1 MLTIKNLTKKYGD
14 FVAVD
19 DLNLEVHSGEL
30 FGFLGPNGAG
40 KTTTIKVMT
49 SLLRPTKGTALIGG
63 FDITK
68 EPIEA
73 KRIIGYLPEE
83 PFLYE
88 KLTGREF
95 LDFVCDLWQMDEKKK
110 QENIEKHLNLF
121 GLKDVA
127 DDLIQSYSHGM
138 KQKTALA
145 QALVHDPKVLILDEP
160 LTAFDPKSAR
170 IAKDLLKDFA
180 KEGGTVFLSTHIL
193 DVAEKLCTRVGI
205 INKGKLIASGT
216 LEELREKSGQD
227 ESLEDIFLKL
237 TEEKLEVEKV

>member
-127 DDLIQSYSHGM
+127 DDLIQSYSG
-138 KQKTALA
+138 
-145 QALVHDPKVLILDEP
+145 VDPLS
-160 LTAFDPKSAR
+160 LTP
-170 IAKDLLKDFA
+170 
-180 KEGGTVFLSTHIL
+180 
-193 DVAEKLCTRVGI
+193 
-205 INKGKLIASGT
+205 
-216 LEELREKSGQD
+216 
-227 ESLEDIFLKL
+227 
-237 TEEKLEVEKV
+237 